1 MVFSSMISPYASPGA
16 YATTLTRYETLLIM
30 PRTDGVSCNSATELT
45 RRRPRPRTVA
55 RCDSRVPIKPLTN
68 CTLTV
73 FAMMSALTEDVF
85 DRLAAFGGDVG
96 SSAHFGQA
104 VQRGAH
110 QVVRVRRAGGFR
122 HHVRHAHHFEDSAHG
137 ATSDHAGTRLGRVHH
152 HFRRAMTAVD
162 GVMQSA
168 VFQRYFN
175 QVATGF
181 FHCLL
186 HTNRYFLR
194 LALAHADAAIAV
206 TNHGQRGET
215 HDTTTLDHFGH
226 TVDRDHFFAHAVIRL
241 VACHFCLHF
250 CHDRSLELQT
260 GFTRGFCQRLH
271 TAVVTETG
279 AVKRDFGNPCF
290 QCFLCDALANQGSG
304 GGVATLARFAGQ
316 FVAHFDFCRGGRHQN
331 FGIRRDQVRVD
342 MQVSAVYRQ
351 AVHFLLRD
359 LDPGLASAT
368 QTRF

>member
-55 RCDSRVPIKPLTN
+55 RCASRLPIKPLTN

-85 DRLAAFGGDVG
+85 DRLPAFGGDVG

-104 VQRGAH
+104 
-110 QVVRVRRAGGFR
+110 
-122 HHVRHAHHFEDSAHG
+122 VRHAHHFEDSAHG

-168 VFQRYFN
+168 VFQRYFD

-186 HTNRYFLR
+186 HTDRYFLR

-206 TNHGQRGET
+206 THNGQRGET

-226 TVDRDHFFAHAVIRL
+226 AVDRDHFFAHAVIRL
-241 VACHFCLHF
+241 VALHFCLHF
-250 CHDRSLELQT
+250 CHDCSLELQT
-260 GFTRGFCQRLH
+260 GFTRGFSQRLH

-279 AVKRDFGNPCF
+279 AVKRDFGDSCF
-290 QCFLCDALANQGSG
+290 QRFFSDALADQCGG
-304 GGVATLARFAGQ
+304 GGVATLAGLACQ
-316 FVAHFDFCRGGRHQN
+316 FRTHFSFGGRCRHQN
-331 FGIRRDQVRVD
+331 FCVRADQVRVNV
-342 MQVSAVYRQ
+342 QVGAMHR
-351 AVHFLLRD
+351 
-359 LDPGLASAT
+359 
-368 QTRF
+368 